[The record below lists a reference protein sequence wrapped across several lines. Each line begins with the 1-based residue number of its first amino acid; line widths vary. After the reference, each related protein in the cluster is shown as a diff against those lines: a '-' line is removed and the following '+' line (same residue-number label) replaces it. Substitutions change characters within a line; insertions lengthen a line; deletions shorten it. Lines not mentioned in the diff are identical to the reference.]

1 MNDKDI
7 FTEHYRCKIEPT
19 DRKSYFG
26 PMNII
31 QVGSGPLPGDEL
43 SYDPVVAIYLTEEM
57 LQDLMKTCVD
67 KIKED
72 QVRRREPRLQKLYT
86 EYITWLNLM
95 R

>member
-1 MNDKDI
+1 MEPKDI

-19 DRKSYFG
+19 DRRSYFG
-26 PMNII
+26 PMNLV
-31 QVGSGPLPGDEL
+31 QVGSGLLPQDL
-43 SYDPVVAIYLTEEM
+43 LQSDPIVAIYLTEEM

-72 QVRRREPRLQKLYT
+72 QVRRREPRLQKLYD